1 VPQRDADGRGAQKER
16 DTLRRQARASSAG
29 SNLNLG
35 ASLGSIRRGA
45 RVSLLDSDGSGAP
58 AGRRSRIAI
67 LAVGVLSLALLC
79 TVLPAGAAE
88 SAPELIREFGR
99 TGVDSGQTIGPRGMA
114 TNSDT
119 GHLYVTEVNNQR
131 ISEFTAW
138 GQFVKSWGW
147 GVVGGG
153 AAGSGDLVAE
163 SNVVTSVITTSKI
176 FKVGQTITGAGIPA
190 GTTITAVGAGT
201 ITLSQPA
208 TESGTSVALTVA
220 AGPNNVPVNEQQ
232 TVTLGAGVTAGN
244 FKITY
249 TTPNPSNTTATTANI
264 PYNATQA
271 EVETALA
278 TLPNIGA
285 GNVSV
290 TSSNPG
296 GGTARGGPYVVTF
309 GGTRFADTDVAQMTV
324 AAGSPNLTGGT
335 ATVATTVS
343 GGNAFEVCTA
353 GCQAGLSG
361 ANAGQFANP
370 VGAAVDS
377 LGNIYVV
384 DLANRRVQKFAPDGT
399 FLLMFGGGVN
409 KTTGANVCTK
419 AQLEAGNV
427 CGAGTTGAAV
437 GQFGV
442 WKIGDF
448 IEIDSAD
455 TVYVGDVE
463 RIQRF
468 TTAGASA
475 GEPIAIAGC
484 GAVESLGVNPADQ
497 LWVAC
502 DQTKKPGL
510 LQRLNSSG
518 SVLQTIEIPSPK
530 IAKGLALDS
539 DGKIYVYTEKR
550 VGADGQDLPEV
561 LKYDAAGTLQV
572 RFGAGE
578 FTTSTGIVTN
588 SIGDV
593 YVDNATNGNSY
604 IRAYGPLPFAYE
616 QPPAVAPTISAEY
629 ATAVGVGSA
638 TLVADINPHFL
649 TTNYY
654 VEYGPADCAAN
665 QCAKKPVPPATLSG
679 LRDRPYQAEIVL
691 SGLAPGSTYHYR
703 FVAQSAG
710 GGPVIGGD
718 RTFTTRRSR
727 TLGLPDG
734 RAYEMVSPPDKHS
747 GEAARRFS
755 YLLEDGYPKPIQA
768 SSSGEAIA
776 FPALAAFGDAKAA
789 PSISTYLSR
798 RTASGWLTENI
809 TAPNTEGNTK
819 GPVRGFPSDLG
830 FTAVA
835 QHEPTL
841 APGAVP
847 GFENLYLRDN
857 GSGEYTALTTSIPRM
872 ADPNE
877 LFCVEYGGASADS
890 SRVLVSAN
898 GALTPDAPDG
908 AGNTLYEWTSA
919 GLRLVSV
926 LPDGTPATPATGTGF
941 GAGRGFEGGCHMMH
955 HFVRHAIS
963 ADGSRIFWTDGS
975 VGTRLFARVNGT
987 ETIQLDATQGGP
999 GPAGGG
1005 KFWDASED
1013 GSKVFFTAPSKLTA
1027 DASANSLYL
1036 YDFDAAAPLSSLTP
1050 GAGAAD
1056 VLGVLGASD
1065 DGSRV
1070 YFVANGVLTSGA
1082 TQGQPNLYLWQKGE
1096 GLRFIATLSTEEG
1109 DFAFAPADASTWT
1122 SDPEL
1127 RTGRVSPDGR
1137 HLTFLSTL
1145 SLTGYDNFGS
1155 ECAVA
1160 EETPLAFGPGRCTEA
1175 YIYDAEADELLCA
1188 SCNPS
1193 GARPTGP
1200 SAFPPWATYERQIRY
1215 LSDDGRR
1222 LFFETYDSLA
1232 ANDSNR
1238 TRDVYEFERE
1248 GVGSCSDQS
1257 ESFDPGTRGCQYLI
1271 SGGTASGESYFL
1283 DASADGRDVF
1293 FSTPQALVP
1302 ADVDYNYDVYD
1313 ARVGGGFAPPAPP
1326 ASCSGEACRPAEASP
1341 ASPTPASSGFVG
1353 EGNLENDRA
1362 KGSRRCPKGKR
1373 AVRRRGKTVCIR
1385 RHARKRRAG
1394 HNRGAAR

>member
-1 VPQRDADGRGAQKER
+1 
-16 DTLRRQARASSAG
+16 LRRQARASSAG
-29 SNLNLG
+29 SNLDRG
-35 ASLGSIRRGA
+35 ASLGPIRRGLVGTRA
-45 RVSLLDSDGSGAP
+45 SLLDSDGSGAP
-58 AGRRSRIAI
+58 AGRRSRIAV
-67 LAVGVLSLALLC
+67 LAVGVLLLALLC

-88 SAPELIREFGR
+88 PAPEPIRKFGP
-99 TGVDSGQTIGPRGMA
+99 TGVGAGQTVNPRGMA
-114 TNSDT
+114 TDSDT
-119 GHLYVTEVNNQR
+119 GHLYVTELGNQR

-138 GQFVKSWGW
+138 GDFVKAWGW

-153 AAGSGDLVAE
+153 AAGSADLVAE
-163 SNVVTSVITTSKI
+163 SAVVTSVVTTSKV
-176 FKVGQTITGAGIPA
+176 FKVGQTITGAGISA
-190 GTTITAVGAGT
+190 GTTVTAVGAGT

-208 TESGTSVALTVA
+208 TDSGTGVPLTVA

-232 TVTLGAGVTAGN
+232 TVTLGAAVSAGN

-264 PYNATQA
+264 PYNATPA

-278 TLPNIGA
+278 ALPNIGA

-296 GGTARGGPYVVTF
+296 GGAASGGPYVVTF
-309 GGTRFADTDVAQMTV
+309 EGTRFADTDVAQMTV

-335 ATVATTVS
+335 ATVATTVP

-370 VGAAVDS
+370 IGAAVDS
-377 LGNIYVV
+377 LGNIYVA
-384 DLANRRVQKFAPDGT
+384 DQTNRRVQKFAPDGT

-484 GAVESLGVNPADQ
+484 GVVENLGVNPADQ

-510 LQRLNSSG
+510 VQRLNSSG
-518 SVLQTIEIPSPK
+518 TVLQTIEIPSSK
-530 IAKGLALDS
+530 IVKGLAPDP
-539 DGKIYVYTEKR
+539 DGNVYVFTER
-550 VGADGQDLPEV
+550 RNFGFDDVPEI
-561 LKYDAAGTLQV
+561 LKYDAAGTVQV
-572 RFGAGE
+572 VFGAGE

-593 YVDNATNGNSY
+593 YVANATIANSY
-604 IRAYGPLPFAYE
+604 IRSYGPLPYGYE

-629 ATAVGVGSA
+629 ATVVGVGSA
-638 TLVADINPHFL
+638 TLAAEINPHFF

-654 VEYGPADCAAN
+654 LEYGPADCATT
-665 QCAKKPVPPATLSG
+665 QCAKQPVPPATLSG
-679 LRDRPYQAEIVL
+679 LRDRPYRAEIVL

-710 GGPVIGGD
+710 GGPVFGGD

-747 GEAARRFS
+747 GEAARPHS
-755 YLLEDGYPKPIQA
+755 YLVEDGYPKAVQA
-768 SSSGEAIA
+768 SSSGEAIV
-776 FPALAAFGDAKAA
+776 FPSLAAFGDAKGA
-789 PSISTYLSR
+789 PSISNYLSKR
-798 RTASGWLTENI
+798 SASGWLTENI
-809 TAPNTEGNTK
+809 TPPNSEGDTK
-819 GPVRGFPSDLG
+819 GPVRGFSSDLA

-857 GSGEYTALTTSIPRM
+857 GSGEYTALTTTTPRI
-872 ADPNE
+872 ANPEN

-890 SRVLVSAN
+890 SRVIVSAN
-898 GALTPDAPDG
+898 GALTADAPDG
-908 AGNTLYEWTSA
+908 EGNTLYEWTST

-926 LPDGTPATPATGTGF
+926 LPDGTPATPDLKTGF
-941 GAGRGFEGGCHMMH
+941 GAGRRLEGGCYMMRT
-955 HFVRHAIS
+955 FVRHAIS

-975 VGTRLFARVNGT
+975 VDRRLFARVNGT

-1005 KFWDASED
+1005 RFWDASVD

-1027 DASANSLYL
+1027 DASAPDGLLGGLYL
-1036 YDFDAAAPLSSLTP
+1036 YDFDAPSPLSSLTP
-1050 GAGAAD
+1050 GPAAAD
-1056 VLGVLGASD
+1056 VLGVIGASD

-1070 YFVANGVLTSGA
+1070 YFVAKGALGAGA
-1082 TQGQPNLYLWQKGE
+1082 TAGQPNLYLWQEGQ
-1096 GLRFIATLSTEEG
+1096 GLRFIATLSSEAG
-1109 DFAFAPADASTWT
+1109 DFFAPADPSTWT
-1122 SDPEL
+1122 ADPEH

-1137 HLTFLSTL
+1137 HLTFLSTV

-1155 ECAVA
+1155 ECAVVQ
-1160 EETPLAFGPGRCTEA
+1160 ESPLTFGPGRCTEA

-1200 SAFPPWATYERQIRY
+1200 SAFPYWATYEQQIRY
-1215 LSDDGRR
+1215 LSDDGGR

-1232 ANDSNR
+1232 VDDTNR
-1238 TRDVYEFERE
+1238 TRDVYEFERD
-1248 GVGSCSDQS
+1248 GVGSCSEAS
-1257 ESFDPGTRGCQYLI
+1257 ESFDPSTRGCQYLI
-1271 SGGTASGESYFL
+1271 SGGTANGESYFL
-1283 DASADGRDVF
+1283 DASANGRDVF

-1313 ARVGGGFAPPAPP
+1313 ARAGGGFAPPAPP
-1326 ASCSGEACRPAEASP
+1326 SSCLGEACRPAEASP
-1341 ASPTPASSGFVG
+1341 ASPTPTSSGFVG
-1353 EGNLENDRA
+1353 EGNLQNDRA
-1362 KGSRRCPKGKR
+1362 KARRCPKGKR
-1373 AVRRRGKTVCIR
+1373 AVRRRGKTVCIKR
-1385 RHARKRRAG
+1385 QARKRRAG